1 MCYNGIFYH
10 LSKGVVRISM
20 KFPFALDRLAAQDI
34 RLIFR
39 VVAEFI
45 DGLEALATL
54 PPAVSVFG
62 STHIGPGDPA
72 YTMAEQIGR
81 LLAQQGYAVLTGGGP
96 GVMEAANK
104 GAYEAG
110 GVSVG
115 LNIELPHQQEPNR
128 YLTNLVNFQ
137 HFFVRKVMFVK
148 HSVAFVILPG
158 GYGTLD
164 ELFESVTL
172 IQTDKIKPFPVI
184 LAGND
189 YWRGLLEWLRDP
201 VMNEGKITPDD
212 LATLKIARGPEEVI
226 QLVKNSSTSKSLAP

>member
-1 MCYNGIFYH
+1 
-10 LSKGVVRISM
+10 M

-34 RLIFR
+34 RMIFR
-39 VVAEFI
+39 VVAEFV
-45 DGLEALATL
+45 DGLEALVAI

-62 STHIGPGDPA
+62 STHIGRDDPA

-81 LLAQQGYAVLTGGGP
+81 LLAQHGYAVITGGGP
-96 GVMEAANK
+96 GAMEAANK

-115 LNIELPHQQEPNR
+115 LNIELPQQQEANR

-158 GYGTLD
+158 GFGTLD
-164 ELFESVTL
+164 ELFESITL
-172 IQTDKIKPFPVI
+172 IQTKKIKPFPVI
-184 LAGND
+184 LVGNE
-189 YWRGLLEWLRDP
+189 YWHGLHEWLRNP
-201 VMNEGKITPDD
+201 VMSEGKITAYDF
-212 LATLKIARGPEEVI
+212 ATLKIAHHPEEVI
-226 QLVKNSSTSKSLAP
+226 QLIKNSSVAGLHTQ

>member
-1 MCYNGIFYH
+1 MQ
-10 LSKGVVRISM
+10 
-20 KFPFALDRLAAQDI
+20 FPFALDRLAAQDI
-34 RLIFR
+34 RMIFR
-39 VVAEFI
+39 VVAEFV
-45 DGLEALATL
+45 DGLEAFATI

-62 STHIGPGDPA
+62 STHIGPDDPA
-72 YTMAEQIGR
+72 YIMAEQIGR
-81 LLAQQGYAVLTGGGP
+81 LLAQHGYAVLTGGGP

-115 LNIELPHQQEPNR
+115 LNIELPQQQQPNR
-128 YLTNLVNFQ
+128 YLTSLVNFQ

-148 HSVAFVILPG
+148 HSIAFVILPG

-164 ELFESVTL
+164 ELFESITL
-172 IQTDKIKPFPVI
+172 IQTRKIKPFPVI

-189 YWRGLLEWLRDP
+189 YWRGLQEWLHDP

-212 LATLKIARGPEEVI
+212 LATLKIAQSPEEVI
-226 QLVKNSSTSKSLAP
+226 QLIKNSSTSGPQTP